1 MSFRLLVDVLVELE
15 KTASRNLM
23 TEIIAEYLNGLD
35 EAEIA
40 QAVYLLLGQLG
51 PMYERIDFGLADKM
65 VVRSVALTC
74 GKSRDEIRMD
84 YKNKGDLGIVAF
96 DCFEGDNVPEVSVAA
111 VYEWLLQV
119 ARASGKGSQEQ
130 KVALLADLLGRLG
143 AMERKYLIR
152 IVLGKMRLGFSNK
165 TILDALAVMDG
176 RPQVGKKYL
185 ENLYQLLPDI
195 GEIAR
200 IVKRYGCVDADEHVS
215 LTIGVPVMPALAQRL
230 RSADDMI
237 KKMGKVMAEPKFDG
251 QRIQI
256 HFSRTGEG
264 ALIKTYSR
272 SLEENSLMFPELSSL
287 SEQVAAKSVILDCE
301 AVGYDPVSG
310 VMKPFQETITRKRKH
325 NVGDVSK
332 SVPIVFN
339 CFDLLY
345 LDGESL
351 LDKPLWERRSLLDG
365 VVKGGGSLVLDSYL
379 VTHSSEELRAYHKQQ
394 LALGLEGAMVKQ
406 YDGVYQPG
414 RTGWNWVKFKE
425 VEEARG
431 KLSDTIDGV
440 VMGYYRGRGKRSV
453 FGIGAFLL
461 GIMDNKTGD
470 YVTVAKIG
478 TGLSD
483 EQWREM
489 RRQVDENLSLV
500 KPARY
505 TVAKTLAPDVWAD
518 PKIVVEIAADEITK
532 SPLHS
537 SGFGLRFPRLVR
549 FREDKTVDQVTSLEE
564 MNQL

>member
-1 MSFRLLVDVLVELE
+1 MSFSSLVRVLGELE

-23 TEIIAEYLNGLD
+23 TEIIADYLKGIQ
-35 EAEIA
+35 ESEIG
-40 QAVYLLLGQLG
+40 QVVYLLLGQLG

-65 VVRSVALTC
+65 VVRSVALAC
-74 GKSRDEIRMD
+74 GQSLEAIQID

-96 DCFEGDNVPEVSVAA
+96 DCFNGSDVSEVSVAE
-111 VYEWLLQV
+111 VYEWLQQI
-119 ARASGKGSQEQ
+119 AQASGKGSQEQ
-130 KVALLADLLGRLG
+130 KVALLAALLGRLG
-143 AMERKYLIR
+143 ALERKYVIR
-152 IVLGKMRLGFSNK
+152 MVLGKMRLGFSNK

-176 RPQVGKKYL
+176 RPTVGKKYL
-185 ENLYQLLPDI
+185 ENLFQLLPDI

-200 IVKRYGCVDADEHVS
+200 IVKRYGCEDAATYVS
-215 LTIGVPVMPALAQRL
+215 LKIGVPVMPALAQRL
-230 RSADDMI
+230 RSADEMI

-256 HFSRTGEG
+256 HFSRTSEG
-264 ALIKTYSR
+264 TIIKAYSR
-272 SLEENSLMFPELSSL
+272 SLEENSSMFPELVCL
-287 SEQVAAKSVILDCE
+287 SDQVAATSAILDCE
-301 AVGYDPVSG
+301 AVGYDPITG
-310 VMKPFQETITRKRKH
+310 AMKPFQETITRKRKH
-325 NVGDVSK
+325 NVEDVSK
-332 SVPIVFN
+332 SVPIKFN

-351 LDKPLWERRSLLDG
+351 LDKPLWERRNMLQNIIRA
-365 VVKGGGSLVLDSYL
+365 GGAVVLDTYL
-379 VTHSSEELRAYHKQQ
+379 TTDSSDELRAYHKQQ

-431 KLSDTIDGV
+431 KLADTVDGV
-440 VMGYYRGRGKRSV
+440 VMGYYRGRGKRSA
-453 FGIGAFLL
+453 FGIGAFLF
-461 GIMDNKTGD
+461 GIMDNATGN

-489 RRQVDENLSLV
+489 RRQVDENISLD

-505 TVAKTLAPDVWAD
+505 TVAKALAPDVWAD
-518 PKIVVEIAADEITK
+518 PKIVVEIAADEITT

-549 FREDKTVDQVTSLEE
+549 FREDKTVEQVTSLEE
-564 MNQL
+564 ITQL